1 MVWVAEEVSAYTHSD
16 AFPSVLKNNHKSDL
30 TYLQVPMPSPIFL
43 SIMGDDM
50 ADSSKQPDQRRKS
63 GKHPEKALSAAFARS
78 VSTPGKYFDGHGLF
92 LKVDDTGA
100 KRWVQR
106 ITIRGK
112 RREIGLGGFSLMS
125 LQEAREAA
133 LENRKKARAGGDPL
147 REKREALAVLT
158 FEEAARKVHE
168 IHLPSW
174 RNAKHAAQFISTL
187 ETYAFPS
194 MGHLRVSEIT
204 TADVLTALTPIWLEK
219 PETARRVRQRI
230 GTVMKWAVAKGW
242 RQDNPADAIAS
253 ALPKQDKGQEH
264 RKALPYSDLPDFL
277 INLHQT
283 NANDL
288 TKLALELV
296 ILTASRS
303 GEVRLARWDEIDLDR
318 AEWNIPAER
327 MKAKKAHRVPL
338 SDRAVEILTEAR
350 RLGKEMG
357 DTSGLVFPG
366 AKAGK
371 PLSDMTLTKLVKAMG
386 YDVHVHGFR
395 STFKV
400 WAQERTTFPREVT
413 EAALAHT
420 IRDKAEA
427 AYARSDLFEKRRQL
441 MRSWAS
447 LATCCGTSLIKIA

>member
-1 MVWVAEEVSAYTHSD
+1 MPDGS
-16 AFPSVLKNNHKSDL
+16 NH
-30 TYLQVPMPSPIFL
+30 TEP
-43 SIMGDDM
+43 
-50 ADSSKQPDQRRKS
+50 RRKS
-63 GKHPEKALSAAFARS
+63 GKHPDKALSAAFVRT
-78 VSTPGKYFDGHGLF
+78 VTTPGKYFDGHGLF
-92 LKVDDTGA
+92 LKVDGSGA

-112 RREIGLGGFSLMS
+112 RRELGLGGYTLMS

-133 LENRKKARAGGDPL
+133 LANRKKARAGGDPL
-147 REKREALAVLT
+147 REKHEAQAVLT
-158 FEEAARKVHE
+158 FEEAARNVHE

-187 ETYAFPS
+187 ETYVFPT
-194 MGHLRVSEIT
+194 MGQIRVSEVS
-204 TADVLTALTPIWLEK
+204 TADVLGALTPIWLEK

-242 RQDNPADAIAS
+242 RQDNPADTIAA
-253 ALPKQDKGQEH
+253 ALPKQDKAQIH
-264 RKALPYSDLPDFL
+264 RKALPYADVPGFL
-277 INLHQT
+277 KALHQT
-283 NANDL
+283 KANGL
-288 TKLALELV
+288 TKLALELIV
-296 ILTASRS
+296 LTASRS
-303 GEVRLARWDEIDLDR
+303 GEVRLARWDEVDLDR

-350 RLGKEMG
+350 RLGREMG

-371 PLSDMTLTKLVKAMG
+371 PFSDMTLTKLVKAMG

-413 EAALAHT
+413 EAALAHS
-420 IRDKAEA
+420 IRNKAEA
-427 AYARSDLFEKRRQL
+427 AYARSDLFEKSRAL
-441 MRSWAS
+441 MEAWSRNVNSGGGTVSILGVHGAS
-447 LATCCGTSLIKIA
+447 R